1 MLMEEY
7 QNLRMK
13 EIKIKK
19 GKDDLHNRV
28 KETEKYS
35 KKKEDRIY
43 ERENANEIPFYERL
57 RVKSD
62 ELDNKLR

>member
-1 MLMEEY
+1 
-7 QNLRMK
+7 MK